1 MNKRPVLPLDF
12 GACFFSVHHQIS
24 YINGADAETPLN
36 VVLKQ
41 YAKKVGINRM
51 FEHHDLTY
59 FLETTQD
66 IKEGEYLSLG
76 YNRQTLQGYFE
87 IDDSLAP
94 WSVVYI
100 FPGPEWF

>member
-12 GACFFSVHHQIS
+12 SACLFSLHHQIS

-41 YAKKVGINRM
+41 CAKKVGINRM
-51 FEHHDLTY
+51 FEQNNLTY
-59 FLETTQD
+59 LLETTQD

-76 YNRQTLQGYFE
+76 YDGQTLQGYFE
-87 IDDSLAP
+87 IHQSLALC
-94 WSVVYI
+94 SVVYM